1 MSNRSFTVCKCT
13 VGTMDTKIMHC
24 KKMVDGILTKVLTS
38 ANTSAF
44 HHGKYMW
51 LRPKEW
57 VNHLLLYPGLR
68 KGGFYLLYGDNIVF
82 RITVVSKI

>member
-1 MSNRSFTVCKCT
+1 
-13 VGTMDTKIMHC
+13 MDTKIMHC

-38 ANTSAF
+38 VNTSAF

-57 VNHLLLYPGLR
+57 VNHLLLSRLKEGT
-68 KGGFYLLYGDNIVF
+68 GFYLWRQYSI
-82 RITVVSKI
+82 